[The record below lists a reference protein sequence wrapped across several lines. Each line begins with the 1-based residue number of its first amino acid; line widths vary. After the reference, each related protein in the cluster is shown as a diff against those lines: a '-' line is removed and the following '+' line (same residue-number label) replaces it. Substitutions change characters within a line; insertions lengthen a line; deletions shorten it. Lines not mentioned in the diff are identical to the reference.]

1 MAENLLLS
9 LIIIQSMELAL
20 KKCVPCEGGTPPM
33 SREEADKYL
42 KELQGWSLVENR
54 IEKEFKFPSYL
65 NGLEF
70 AYGIGKIA
78 EQEQHHPDILIKWRK
93 VKITL
98 TTHAIKG
105 LSENDF
111 IMAAKADAKYA
122 KFLQIA

>member
-9 LIIIQSMELAL
+9 LTIIQSMELAL

-33 SREEADKYL
+33 SREEAEKYL
-42 KELQGWSLVENR
+42 KELQDWSLVENR

-65 NGLEF
+65 KSLEF

-78 EQEQHHPDILIKWRK
+78 EQEQHHPDILIKWKR

-111 IMAAKADAKYA
+111 IMAAKADAEYA
-122 KFLQIA
+122 KFLA